1 VEKPPLADAI
11 TFLDEGNFFWN
22 SGMFIWRADIIIQ
35 EIGTYLP
42 KLAELLSSISFD
54 DHVWELSDLNEQIE
68 TVYSSVESISIDCGL
83 MEKSSKVQVVPVEM
97 GWSDV
102 GSWSS
107 LPEVLEPDD
116 SGTVCINTTAHVS
129 LNSSGCV
136 IYADARV
143 VATIGVHNLIIVSTP
158 DALLVCDNSRAQDV
172 KKVVEELGKRGHT
185 SVL

>member
-1 VEKPPLADAI
+1 LADAV
-11 TFLDEGNFFWN
+11 TYLEEGNFFWN
-22 SGMFIWRADIIIQ
+22 SGMFIWRADIILL

-42 KLAELLSSISFD
+42 ALASTLSSITFSED
-54 DHVWELSDLNEQIE
+54 IWELSDLEGQIDSIYG
-68 TVYSSVESISIDCGL
+68 TVESVSIDFGV

-107 LPEVLEPDD
+107 LPEVVEQDD
-116 SGTVCINTTAHVS
+116 AGTVCVNTTGHVS
-129 LNSSGCV
+129 LDSSGCV